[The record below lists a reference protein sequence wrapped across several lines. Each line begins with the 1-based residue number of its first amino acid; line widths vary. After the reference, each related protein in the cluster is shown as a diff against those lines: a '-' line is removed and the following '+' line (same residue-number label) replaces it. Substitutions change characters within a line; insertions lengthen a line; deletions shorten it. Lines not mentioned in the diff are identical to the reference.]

1 MQEEFFNDFCLYI
14 AKELIR
20 KKEGEKTEKE
30 IFKNNITNY

>member
-20 KKEGEKTEKE
+20 EKE
-30 IFKNNITNY
+30 EEEKARKG

>member
-20 KKEGEKTEKE
+20 EKE
-30 IFKNNITNY
+30 EEEKVRKG